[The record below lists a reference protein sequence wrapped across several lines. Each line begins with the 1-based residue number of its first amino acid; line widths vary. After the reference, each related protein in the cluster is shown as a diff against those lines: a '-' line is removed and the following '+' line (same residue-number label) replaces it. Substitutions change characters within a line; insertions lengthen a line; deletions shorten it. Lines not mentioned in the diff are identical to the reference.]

1 VSAIL
6 KDLIAAFQRDLYK
19 PEREHLRRA
28 ELEAMTFYNRIRKE
42 AAEEIRNGG
51 VRYDLRAFNVARVI
65 GPGRTLEFVQSAVAD
80 YLDPE
85 SDRE

>member
-1 VSAIL
+1 VSAVL
-6 KDLIAAFQRDLYK
+6 KDLIAYCQRDLYK

-42 AAEEIRNGG
+42 AAEEIRHSKKLRDYTDDHMSDCNMAA
-51 VRYDLRAFNVARVI
+51 DLI
-65 GPGRTLEFVQSAVAD
+65 
-80 YLDPE
+80 DPE

>member
-1 VSAIL
+1 MSAVL
-6 KDLIAAFQRDLYK
+6 KDLIAYCQRDLYK

-42 AAEEIRNGG
+42 AAEEIR
-51 VRYDLRAFNVARVI
+51 D
-65 GPGRTLEFVQSAVAD
+65 AVAPEALHD
-80 YLDPE
+80 RPIAYVNGWCDGGDGAADLIDPE